1 MAEFVLTGASLT
13 INSVDLSSYVTSISL
28 SQSAD
33 SVEDTSMGDT
43 SRTYLGGLKTGML
56 DVTFNQDFA
65 ASKVEAT
72 VFPLVGTT
80 TTCVVKPAAAA
91 AAATNPSYTFTALC
105 TEYTTLDGSVG
116 DLATSSFSW
125 PISGAITKATS

>member
-80 TTCVVKPAAAA
+80 TTCVVKPTAAGVAV
-91 AAATNPSYTFTALC
+91 TNPSYTFTALC